1 MDYVPEN
8 KMRSLTPKPPTD
20 DCPLTFKSFSRSIN
34 TEQEKKNPRP
44 QICDSSLRTVMT
56 MEFFLGAAAL
66 INLHHFNV
74 NFEEGW
80 GQRDERAAF
89 GSRLGR
95 GALMYRV
102 CVCVRPGSEGRP
114 FACKLRQTLHVQIIH
129 PGWGKLCYCN
139 GL

>member
-1 MDYVPEN
+1 
-8 KMRSLTPKPPTD
+8 
-20 DCPLTFKSFSRSIN
+20 
-34 TEQEKKNPRP
+34 
-44 QICDSSLRTVMT
+44 MT

-102 CVCVRPGSEGRP
+102 WVCVRPGSEGRP

-139 GL
+139 GLRITHVSRGVEALLTRLQDVRGSVCANCGASMTFRLVVTAVLPVINTLLL